1 MDLIDG
7 NQIARDVLDE
17 LKQRVSTF
25 DGEKPFVIFVRV
37 GDDPASISYVK
48 KKEKTA
54 QEIGID
60 ARLAVFPSSMTK
72 EELIAEID

>member
-25 DGEKPFVIFVRV
+25 NGEKPCVIFVRV
-37 GDDPASISYVK
+37 GADPASISYVL

-54 QEIGID
+54 Q
-60 ARLAVFPSSMTK
+60 
-72 EELIAEID
+72 